1 MNRSSQTPAAP
12 SLEIISRR
20 KWLGLVSTP
29 AIAASLSGGF
39 AEQSAVAAEGA
50 DKSLLPQN
58 LQAAGVHNIRNY
70 GAKGDGNALD
80 TAAVQAAI
88 DACTKDKGGTVLVPA
103 GDFVVG
109 TIELKSNVTL
119 HLAAAGRLLGSDK
132 IEHYSAGK
140 GVPPGNGNVVLL
152 FAVNAENVSI
162 EGKGTV
168 DGQGAKFYTGK
179 GDNTGPGQNREQGYV
194 NRPHLAIFYRC
205 KNLSVQDVFLTASAY
220 HCMRILECTRVQLQ
234 GVRIH
239 NRVNKNNDGFHLVSN
254 QYVHIANCDIACQ
267 DDACALFGSNKFV
280 TVTNCSFSTRW
291 SVFRFG
297 GGKSENITVS
307 NCVIYETYGCPIK
320 MRFGS
325 GSGIENAIFS
335 NIVMNN
341 VTGPISIGLDST
353 SRRGPAS
360 GDGARPKGYVRN
372 LVFTGIRAT
381 VVAEGR
387 QHADLPFPSSYRP
400 GETRSCIVLNGAGE
414 DFLEGISLSDIQIT
428 FEGGGTADDAA
439 RRDVPK
445 MAGEYFELGVLPSYG
460 LYARNVRGLTLHNIR
475 LEVTNPDL
483 RPAVVF
489 ENVEDAGVNG
499 LSANGNPK
507 ADALLRLTDSRDI
520 YLSACRVLTPAAAFV
535 HTEGAASRGI
545 TIDGGDVAKAA
556 NVVSF
561 GSGASNDAVKVRV
574 S

>member
-1 MNRSSQTPAAP
+1 MNRPSVTP
-12 SLEIISRR
+12 EIISRR

-29 AIAASLSGGF
+29 ALAASFGSL
-39 AEQSAVAAEGA
+39 AEQSTVADENAGT
-50 DKSLLPQN
+50 SVLPQN
-58 LQAAGVHNIRNY
+58 LAGAGVHNIRNY
-70 GAKGDGNALD
+70 GAKGDGKALD
-80 TAAVQAAI
+80 TVAVQAAI
-88 DACTKDKGGTVLVPA
+88 DACEAERGGIVLVPA
-103 GDFVVG
+103 GDFVIG
-109 TIELKSNVTL
+109 TVELKSNVTL
-119 HLAAAGRLLGSDK
+119 HISAVGRLLGSDK

-152 FAVNAENVSI
+152 YAANAENISI

-179 GDNTGPGQNREQGYV
+179 GDNTGPGQNRQQGYV

-205 KNLSVQDVFLTASAY
+205 KNLLAQDVFLTASAY
-220 HCMRILECTRVQLQ
+220 HCMRILECTHVQLQ

-254 QYVHIANCDIACQ
+254 QYVHVSNCDVACQ

-320 MRFGS
+320 MRFGY

-335 NIVMNN
+335 NLVMNN
-341 VTGPISIGLDST
+341 VTGPISIGLDSS
-353 SRRGPAS
+353 SRRSSSS

-372 LVFTGIRAT
+372 LVFSGIRAT

-387 QHADLPFPSSYRP
+387 QHADLPFPSTYRP
-400 GETRSCIVLNGAGE
+400 GETRSCIVLNGVGE
-414 DFLEGISLSDIQIT
+414 DYLEAVSLIDIQIT
-428 FEGGGTADDAA
+428 FEGGGTAEDAA
-439 RRDVPK
+439 RRDIPK
-445 MAGEYFELGVLPSYG
+445 MAGEYFELGVLPAYG
-460 LYARNVRGLTLHNIR
+460 LYARNVRGLTLQNIR
-475 LEVTNPDL
+475 FEVTKSDL
-483 RPAVVF
+483 RPAVVL

-499 LSANGNPK
+499 LSAQGNLK
-507 ADALLRLTDSRDI
+507 AQGLLRFTDSREI
-520 YLSACRVLTPAAAFV
+520 YLSACRVLTPAAVFL
-535 HTEGAASRGI
+535 HTEGNASRGI
-545 TIDGGDVAKAA
+545 MIDGGDVAKAA

-561 GSGASNDAVKVRV
+561 GGRASKDAVKVRV